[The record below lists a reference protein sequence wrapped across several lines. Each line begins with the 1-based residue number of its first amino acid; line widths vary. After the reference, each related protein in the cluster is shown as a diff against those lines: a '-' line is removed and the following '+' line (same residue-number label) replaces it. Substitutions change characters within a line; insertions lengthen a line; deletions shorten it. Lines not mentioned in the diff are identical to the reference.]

1 MDSLNQNNSNNLYL
15 SHYKYSTEINI
26 INKFMSLDINPG
38 HNQYNLWMRQY
49 KKHKVMSN
57 SNSSLS

>member
-26 INKFMSLDINPG
+26 INKFMSLDINLG
-38 HNQYNLWMRQY
+38 HNQDNLWIRQY
-49 KKHKVMSN
+49 KNDRVTSN
-57 SNSSLS
+57 ENRTLS